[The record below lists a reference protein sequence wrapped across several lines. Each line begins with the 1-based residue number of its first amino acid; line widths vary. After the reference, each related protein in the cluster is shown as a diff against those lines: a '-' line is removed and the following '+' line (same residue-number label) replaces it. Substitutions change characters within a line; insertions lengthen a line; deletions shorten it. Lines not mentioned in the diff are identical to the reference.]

1 MFDKRFWIAASER
14 AAKTAAQAAILAILG
29 SGMMSEAAVDA
40 FGVNWLAVLG
50 FALGGA
56 VLSYLTSIVSANFG
70 KNPGPSLADETIE
83 PDPIIVEVEV
93 AKPRA
98 AAKKAPAKKTT
109 PAAKK

>member
-29 SGMMSEAAVDA
+29 SAALTESAVNALGVD
-40 FGVNWLAVLG
+40 WLTVLG

-83 PDPIIVEVEV
+83 PDPVIVEVEV
-93 AKPRA
+93 
-98 AAKKAPAKKTT
+98 PAKK
-109 PAAKK
+109 PAARKKTS